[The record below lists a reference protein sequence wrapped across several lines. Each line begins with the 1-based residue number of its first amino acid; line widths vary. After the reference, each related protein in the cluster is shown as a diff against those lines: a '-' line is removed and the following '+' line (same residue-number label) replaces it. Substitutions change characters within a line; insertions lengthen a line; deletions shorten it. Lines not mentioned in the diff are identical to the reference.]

1 MHIKFLRHGTGS
13 PQLAA
18 EYLLKSRDYK
28 NVLRAEVTVLRGD
41 PLQFSAVA
49 SSLPFSQRYTSGVIA
64 WSPNDQPTDLEIDAV
79 LNAYERLAR
88 GGL

>member
-1 MHIKFLRHGTGS
+1 MLIKFLRHGTGS
-13 PQLAA
+13 PQAA
-18 EYLLKSRDYK
+18 VEYLLKFRDYK

-49 SSLPFSQRYTSGVIA
+49 SSLQFYQRYTSGVIA
-64 WSPNDQPTDLEIDAV
+64 WSPNDQPTDLEIDTV
-79 LNAYERLAR
+79 LNDYERLAR